1 VSLLVISPDYAS
13 HALPLLAIAGA
24 WRRRGH
30 RVVVA
35 TGPAVAP
42 LVAAAGMEHATLVMS
57 RGSNSGVIRAGE
69 VPSEEAASL
78 AAFIA
83 ATREGMLA
91 TLRYQAQA
99 RATDLL
105 WRPREVAM
113 RTIRIVE
120 DVRPDGIL
128 VDHLAFAATIGLR
141 ALGAPYGDVVLGH
154 PTALPA
160 HGEVYGV
167 PSAWPAAIPADPV
180 ELRSLRAIARG
191 VSEAFSQAYSDVLR
205 SISPASDRLTDA
217 FAAPGDLVLFNYPAE
232 LHGAERTALLP
243 RHVFLGSAVRA
254 ERPDAEAAAWLAR
267 SDDRPLVVVSLGT
280 FLSARC
286 DVLLR
291 VAAAL
296 RRVDVRVAIAIGAN
310 DPGLLG
316 AIPPHWLVR
325 ASLPQVALLEHAALL
340 VTHGGNNSVTEAL
353 TFGVPLLVLP
363 FSTDQFDGAAAV
375 ERRVAGIALDPN
387 ASSRPL
393 IAGSARGLLR
403 NPPTLPALTG
413 QQLRAHPGP
422 EVAYEAMVVR
432 EQRPRGP
439 GRPDVHK
446 EGLGRSTVEPA
457 ARPTRHP

>member
-1 VSLLVISPDYAS
+1 MTLLVISPDYAS
-13 HALPLLAIAGA
+13 HAIPLLTIAEA

-35 TGPAVAP
+35 TGHAVAP
-42 LVAAAGMEHATLVMS
+42 LVAGAGMEHTTLVMS

-69 VPSEEAASL
+69 VPPREAAAL
-78 AAFIA
+78 TGFIA

-91 TLRYQAQA
+91 TLRYQAEA

-105 WRPREVAM
+105 WRPSEVAL

-128 VDHLAFAATIGLR
+128 VDHLAFAASIGLR
-141 ALGAPYGDVVLGH
+141 ALGVPYGDVVLGH
-154 PTALPA
+154 PTALPVG
-160 HGEVYGV
+160 GEVYGV
-167 PSAWPAAIPADPV
+167 PSAWPAAIAADPV
-180 ELRSLRAIARG
+180 DLRSLRAIARG

-205 SISPASDRLTDA
+205 SISPASDRPADA
-217 FAAPGDLVLFNYPAE
+217 FAAHGDLVLFNYPAE
-232 LHGAERTALLP
+232 LHGPERTALLP
-243 RHVFLGSAVRA
+243 RHVFLGSAVRS
-254 ERPDAEAAAWLAR
+254 ERPDAEIAAWLAR
-267 SDDRPLVVVSLGT
+267 TDDRPLVVVSLGT

-316 AIPPHWLVR
+316 AVPPHWLVR

-375 ERRVAGIALDPN
+375 ERRVAGLALDPN

-403 NPPTLPALTG
+403 NPPTLPTLAG
-413 QQLRAHPGP
+413 QRLRSHPGP
-422 EVAYEAMVVR
+422 EVAYEAMAVR
-432 EQRPRGP
+432 EQRHRGT
-439 GRPDVHK
+439 GRPDAPPESV
-446 EGLGRSTVEPA
+446 LGMAAEPA
-457 ARPTRHP
+457 MRPTRP

>member
-35 TGPAVAP
+35 TGHAVAP
-42 LVAAAGMEHATLVMS
+42 LVAAAGMEHITLSMS
-57 RGSNSGVIRAGE
+57 RGSNQGVIAARE
-69 VPSEEAASL
+69 VPPEEAASL

-120 DVRPDGIL
+120 DVRPDAIL

-141 ALGAPYGDVVLGH
+141 ALGVPYGDVVLGH
-154 PTALPA
+154 PTALPVG
-160 HGEVYGV
+160 GEVYGV
-167 PSAWPAAIPADPV
+167 PSAWPVAITANAL

-205 SISPASDRLTDA
+205 SISPASDGLADA
-217 FAAPGDLVLFNYPAE
+217 FAAHGDLVLFNYPAE
-232 LHGAERTALLP
+232 LHGPERTALLP

-254 ERPDAEAAAWLAR
+254 ERPDPETAAWLAR
-267 SDDRPLVVVSLGT
+267 PDDRPLVVVSLGT
-280 FLSARC
+280 FLSARH

-310 DPGLLG
+310 DPDLLG
-316 AIPPHWLVR
+316 AVPPHWLVR
-325 ASLPQVALLEHAALL
+325 ASLPQVALLAHAALL
-340 VTHGGNNSVTEAL
+340 VTHAGNNSVTEAL
-353 TFGVPLLVLP
+353 TFGVPMLVLP

-375 ERRVAGIALDPN
+375 ERRVAGLALDPN
-387 ASSRPL
+387 ASPRPL
-393 IAGSARGLLR
+393 IAGSVRGLLR
-403 NPPTLPALTG
+403 NPPSLPALTA
-413 QQLRAHPGP
+413 QRLRSRPGP
-422 EVAYEAMVVR
+422 EVAYEAMTNGAP
-432 EQRPRGP
+432 RPR
-439 GRPDVHK
+439 DH
-446 EGLGRSTVEPA
+446 GRSDALGEGPERWTVEPA
-457 ARPTRHP
+457 TRAPRL